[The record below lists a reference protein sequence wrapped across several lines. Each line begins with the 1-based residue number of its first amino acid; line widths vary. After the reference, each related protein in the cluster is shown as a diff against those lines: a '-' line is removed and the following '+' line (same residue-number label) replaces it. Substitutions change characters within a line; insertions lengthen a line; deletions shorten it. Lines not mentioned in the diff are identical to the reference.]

1 METPAFVSTSVP
13 HFFSSTPLSLDFS
26 GNCVRKLAQ
35 NECTHY
41 IGDGETPPNDD
52 FKVALLGTEARLY
65 CPQGLRIAMD
75 GASILVCD
83 GAQAS
88 RVLRIGKFAS
98 NDLRSSNHP
107 RSPGLLSTSGITLL
121 QLFADM
127 LSKDVTVTAGGN
139 GEGGEDGLVGEGKY

>member
-98 NDLRSSNHP
+98 NVFDLR
-107 RSPGLLSTSGITLL
+107 ITLVHPVC
-121 QLFADM
+121 FPPP
-127 LSKDVTVTAGGN
+127 V
-139 GEGGEDGLVGEGKY
+139 